1 MVEMT
6 DKIEPRL
13 VTLVQAA
20 DILNRSLDS
29 VRRMIYA
36 GELPV
41 VRADRRGSKQW
52 LDRQDLEEWIQKN
65 KRFYTPPPS
74 KSN

>member
-13 VTLVQAA
+13 VTLAQAA